1 MMKLFEKLDEIK
13 VLRDPIH
20 GYIHIEYKV
29 IWDVINSKEF
39 QRLRRIK
46 QLGSSFVVYHTAE
59 HSRFTHSLG
68 VYEIV
73 RRMCNEV
80 SDISDILSEEEKLT
94 VMLAGLLHD
103 VGHGPFSHT
112 FESIC
117 DINHE
122 VFSCRIIEENT
133 TDLNN
138 VLESYKTGLSK
149 NISSIIN
156 HTHKNTILSQMISGQ
171 LDADRMDYLLRDA
184 YFTGTKY
191 GEFDLERIL
200 RTLRVKNNILMVK
213 SSGVHSIEDYIM
225 ARYHM
230 YWQVYYHPV
239 ARSFECVVSSLFD
252 RMREIYKTD
261 KESLDCV
268 DFFVEFLKGETISLK
283 SHFLLDENTCYYGFQ
298 ILSNHKDEILKDLA
312 RRIINRDLFGYV
324 DYTNKYMVDDIKR
337 KIKSSGLDDRYYVK
351 SDTVKQRPYKPF
363 IGDDRSIWLL
373 MDNGDVEE
381 LSKGSNIVNSISK
394 GKNINDNKVFFPKGL
409 IKAL

>member
-1 MMKLFEKLDEIK
+1 MKLFEKLDEIK

-80 SDISDILSEEEKLT
+80 SDISNTLSAEEKLT

-239 ARSFECVVSSLFD
+239 ARSFECVVSALFD
-252 RMREIYKTD
+252 RMREIYKID
-261 KESLDCV
+261 KNSLDCV
-268 DFFVEFLKGETISLK
+268 DFFVEFLKGESISLNA
-283 SHFLLDENTCYYGFQ
+283 HFLLDENTCYYGFQ
-298 ILSNHKDEILKDLA
+298 VLSNHEDKILKDLA
-312 RRIINRDLFGYV
+312 RRIINRDLFEYV
-324 DYTNKYMVDDIKR
+324 DYTNKSMVDDIKR
-337 KIKSSGLDDRYYVK
+337 KIKSLGFDDKYYVK
-351 SDTVKQRPYKPF
+351 NDMVKQRPYKPF
-363 IGDDRSIWLL
+363 IGDERSIWLL

>member
-1 MMKLFEKLDEIK
+1 MKLNKKLNEIK

-20 GYIHIEYKV
+20 GYIHVEHKV
-29 IWDVINSKEF
+29 IWDCINSREF

-80 SDISDILSEEEKLT
+80 KDLAHSLSEEEKLT

-103 VGHGPFSHT
+103 IGHGPFSHS
-112 FESIC
+112 FEAIS
-117 DINHE
+117 DIHHE
-122 VFSCRIIEENT
+122 DFSCRIIEEET
-133 TDLNN
+133 ELNKI
-138 VLESYKTGLSK
+138 LESYKKGLGKAVASV
-149 NISSIIN
+149 IN
-156 HTHKNTILSQMISGQ
+156 HTHKTSILSQMISGQ

-213 SSGVHSIEDYIM
+213 NSGVHSIEDYIM

-239 ARSFECVVSSLFD
+239 ARSFECIVLALFD
-252 RMREIYKTD
+252 RMRDLIKED
-261 KESLDCV
+261 KNALNDV
-268 DFFVEFLKGETISLK
+268 KVFDEFLLNDNPSLNA
-283 SHFLLDENTCYYGFQ
+283 HYLLDENTCYYGFQ
-298 ILSNHKDEILKDLA
+298 KLMEHKDKIISDLA
-312 RRIINRDLFGYV
+312 RRIVNRDLFGYV
-324 DYTNKYMVDDIKR
+324 DFNDKSLFNDIVNKVEKAGFD
-337 KIKSSGLDDRYYVK
+337 SRYYVRTDK
-351 SDTVKQRPYKPF
+351 VKQRPYKPF
-363 IGDDRSIWLL
+363 LGDDRSIWLL
-373 MDNGDVEE
+373 NDNGEVEE
-381 LSKGSNIVNSISK
+381 LSKGSAIVSSITK
-394 GKNINDNKVFFPKGL
+394 GRNHNDNKLFFPKE
-409 IKAL
+409 I

>member
-1 MMKLFEKLDEIK
+1 MKLFEKLDEIK

-80 SDISDILSEEEKLT
+80 SDISNTLSAEEKLI

-239 ARSFECVVSSLFD
+239 ARSFECVVSALFD
-252 RMREIYKTD
+252 RMREIYKID
-261 KESLDCV
+261 KKSLDCV
-268 DFFVEFLKGETISLK
+268 DFFVEFLKGESISLNA
-283 SHFLLDENTCYYGFQ
+283 HFLLDENTCYYGFQ
-298 ILSNHKDEILKDLA
+298 VLSNHEDKILKDLA
-312 RRIINRDLFGYV
+312 RRIINRDLFEYV
-324 DYTNKYMVDDIKR
+324 DYTNKSMVDDIKR
-337 KIKSSGLDDRYYVK
+337 KIKSLGFDDKYYVK
-351 SDTVKQRPYKPF
+351 NDMVKQRPYKPF
-363 IGDDRSIWLL
+363 IGDERSIWLL

-394 GKNINDNKVFFPKGL
+394 GKNINDNKVFFPKVL

>member
-1 MMKLFEKLDEIK
+1 MKLFEKLDEIK

-80 SDISDILSEEEKLT
+80 SDISNTLSAEEKLT

-239 ARSFECVVSSLFD
+239 ARSFECVVSALFD
-252 RMREIYKTD
+252 RMREIYKID
-261 KESLDCV
+261 KKSLDCV
-268 DFFVEFLKGETISLK
+268 DFFVEFLKGESISLNA
-283 SHFLLDENTCYYGFQ
+283 HFLLDENTCYYGFQ
-298 ILSNHKDEILKDLA
+298 VLSNHEDKILKDLA
-312 RRIINRDLFGYV
+312 RRIINRDLFEYV
-324 DYTNKYMVDDIKR
+324 DYTNKSMVDDIKR
-337 KIKSSGLDDRYYVK
+337 KIKSLGFDDKYYVK
-351 SDTVKQRPYKPF
+351 NDMVKQRPYKPF
-363 IGDDRSIWLL
+363 IGDERSIWLL

-394 GKNINDNKVFFPKGL
+394 GKNINDNKVFFPKVL